1 MSIEERNGSYSGDFV
16 TQIDEI
22 KTSINENFR
31 LLEEDIRRMIRE
43 ELPEM
48 IKSEI
53 KKQLKHL
60 LKVAQDSL

>member
-48 IKSEI
+48 IKSE
-53 KKQLKHL
+53 KKNN
-60 LKVAQDSL
+60 